1 MVGFARFVLLFLATT
16 ARHTPSVLSTG
27 SSLVKSNASAVRFPV
42 KKNGRSCQI
51 CSSTV
56 LLKTSASKK
65 KKKRKTLSQKFQ
77 PLKLL
82 SKIIKMRRIG
92 RLMLRRLKALLSRLL
107 RSGLLVLGMDSNRT
121 GRLRTIGML
130 ALLRL
135 NGHKFLTRLM
145 LQENRRFDLIEINKK
160 T

>member
-16 ARHTPSVLSTG
+16 ARHTPLVLSIG
-27 SSLVKSNASAVRFPV
+27 SSLVKSNASAVPFLV
-42 KKNGRSCQI
+42 KKNGRLCQI
-51 CSSTV
+51 CSSTA
-56 LLKTSASKK
+56 LLKTFASKK
-65 KKKRKTLSQKFQ
+65 KKRRKTLSQKFQ
-77 PLKLL
+77 LLKLL

-145 LQENRRFDLIEINKK
+145 LQENRRFDLIEINKE